1 MQTSLHAT
9 KLLTLALWPLNV
21 GRAAVKPKLFVPLQA
36 GVTSSLLDPEAMM
49 VINAALPKE
58 AQVGTA
64 AIRLLRLFSKS
75 ST

>member
-1 MQTSLHAT
+1 
-9 KLLTLALWPLNV
+9 V